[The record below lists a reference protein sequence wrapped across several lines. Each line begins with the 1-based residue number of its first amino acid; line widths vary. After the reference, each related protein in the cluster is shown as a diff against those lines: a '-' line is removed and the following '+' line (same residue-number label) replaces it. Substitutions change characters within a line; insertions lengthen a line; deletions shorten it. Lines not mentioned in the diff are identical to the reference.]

1 MHATGSAPG
10 TAQPRL
16 LVLWAPDWPVL
27 AHARS
32 HRLADDAPLA
42 LVDSAPG
49 ARGLVFACSASAR
62 AEGVARGQR
71 IREAQ
76 ARCPRLHV
84 LRYDPALDARAFEPV
99 LAGLEQALPGLHPLR
114 PGTVAVRARG
124 PARYY
129 GGEEAAALTV
139 LGTVAELGVEH
150 ARVGIAAGLFAAER
164 AARFAGGIASRSR
177 DLAADEAALRRVTAG
192 RVTIIP
198 DDGTAAF
205 LAPLPIGLLE
215 QPELASLLPRLGI
228 RTLGE
233 FAALDAQDVVARFGP
248 LGARLHALAGGR
260 DPRPATPRIPP
271 RDVDVQLDFEPALDR
286 VDQVAFGVRAASD
299 DFVTALL
306 AQRLVCTAL
315 RVELIGERGEASERV
330 WLHPRSFS
338 AAEVVDR
345 VRWQLSGALELGAGA
360 ISGRRR
366 DASAE
371 GRLGPQDNQLVSAVA
386 RVRLSPES
394 VDPVGAHERGLWG
407 TGPDENVHSGLSRV
421 QGMVGHRGVLT
432 ATPSGGRTPAERQT
446 LVPWGDRPP
455 SFDGVV
461 ARDPKKPWPG
471 SLPPPAPATV
481 YELPRQIAVQD
492 ARGRPVAVD
501 GRGELSA
508 PPAAMVSGTGARRA
522 LTAWAGPWPLD
533 ERWWD
538 AATARSTNRFQ
549 VVDGEGMGWLLVLD
563 DDGWWAE
570 GRYD

>member
-1 MHATGSAPG
+1 MGESSSTARG
-10 TAQPRL
+10 AQPRL

-27 AHARS
+27 AHART
-32 HRLADDAPLA
+32 HRLPDDAPIA
-42 LVDSAPG
+42 LVEK
-49 ARGLVFACSASAR
+49 GLVFACSAAAR

-76 ARCPRLHV
+76 SRCPRLHV
-84 LRYDPALDARAFEPV
+84 LRYDQALDARAFEPV

-139 LGTVAELGVEH
+139 LGTVAEQGVEQ

-164 AARFAGGIASRSR
+164 AARVARGAAGGAGF
-177 DLAADEAALRRVTAG
+177 DTPAARATQPADA
-192 RVTIIP
+192 RVTIVP
-198 DDGTAAF
+198 SDGTAAF
-205 LAPLPIGLLE
+205 LAPLPVSLLE

-271 RDVDVQLDFEPALDR
+271 RDVDVQVDFEPALDR
-286 VDQVAFGVRAASD
+286 VDQVAFGVRVAAD
-299 DFVTALL
+299 DFVNALL

-315 RVELIGERGEASERV
+315 RVELIGDRGEASERV

-345 VRWQLSGALELGAGA
+345 VRWQLQGAMQGDAG
-360 ISGRRR
+360 ISGELR
-366 DASAE
+366 S
-371 GRLGPQDNQLVSAVA
+371 PVT
-386 RVRLSPES
+386 RVRISPEA

-432 ATPSGGRTPAERQT
+432 AIPSGGRTPAERQT

-455 SFDGVV
+455 VFDGVA

-471 SLPPPAPATV
+471 ALPPPAPATV
-481 YELPRQIAVQD
+481 YELPRQIAMQD

-501 GRGELSA
+501 ERGALSA
-508 PPAAMVSGTGARRA
+508 PPATMISATGARRQ
-522 LTAWAGPWPLD
+522 LTAWAGPWPL
-533 ERWWD
+533 EQRWWD

-549 VVDGEGMGWLLVLD
+549 AVDGEGVAWLLVLD
-563 DDGWWAE
+563 DEGWWAE

>member
-1 MHATGSAPG
+1 MRVNGSTSG
-10 TAQPRL
+10 GQPRL
-16 LVLWAPDWPVL
+16 LVLWVPDWPVL
-27 AHARS
+27 AHARA
-32 HRLADDAPLA
+32 HRLPDAAPLC
-42 LVDSAPG
+42 LVE
-49 ARGLVFACSASAR
+49 RGVVFACSAAAR
-62 AEGVARGQR
+62 AEGVVRGQR

-124 PARYY
+124 PAKYY
-129 GGEEAAALTV
+129 GGEQSAALTV
-139 LGTVAELGVEH
+139 LGIVGELGVEH
-150 ARVGIAAGLFAAER
+150 ARVGVAEGLFAAER
-164 AARFAGGIASRSR
+164 AARVGA
-177 DLAADEAALRRVTAG
+177 ERVTL
-192 RVTIIP
+192 IP
-198 DDGTAAF
+198 NGGAAAF
-205 LAPLPIGLLE
+205 LAPLPVSLLE
-215 QPELASLLPRLGI
+215 QPELATLLPRLGI
-228 RTLGE
+228 RTLGG

-271 RDVDVQLDFEPALDR
+271 RDVDVQVDFEPALDR

-345 VRWQLSGALELGAGA
+345 VRWQLHGALQGDTSRASTSSAGEL
-360 ISGRRR
+360 R
-366 DASAE
+366 
-371 GRLGPQDNQLVSAVA
+371 SAVA
-386 RVRLSPES
+386 RVRLSPEA

-407 TGPDENVHSGLSRV
+407 TGPDETVHSGLSRV

-432 ATPSGGRTPAERQT
+432 ATPSGGRSPAERQT

-455 SFDGVV
+455 AFDGIG

-471 SLPPPAPATV
+471 ALPPPAPATV
-481 YELPRQIAVQD
+481 YELPRQIEVQD

-501 GRGELSA
+501 ERGELSA
-508 PPAAMVSGTGARRA
+508 PPAAMLTGSTTSGARRTV
-522 LTAWAGPWPLD
+522 TAWAGPWPLE

-538 AATARSTNRFQ
+538 AASARSAHRFQ
-549 VVDGEGMGWLLVLD
+549 AVDGEGVAWLLVLD
-563 DDGWWAE
+563 GEGWWAE

>member
-1 MHATGSAPG
+1 MAGVTGAAG
-10 TAQPRL
+10 QPRL

-27 AHARS
+27 AHARAN
-32 HRLADDAPLA
+32 RVADDAPIA
-42 LVDSAPG
+42 LVDSTPG
-49 ARGLVFACSASAR
+49 ARGLVFACSAAAR
-62 AEGVARGQR
+62 AEGVLRGQR

-76 ARCPRLHV
+76 SRCPRLHV

-129 GGEEAAALTV
+129 GGEQAAALTV
-139 LGTVAELGVEH
+139 LGIVGELGVES
-150 ARVGIAAGLFAAER
+150 ARVGIAEGLFAAER
-164 AARFAGGIASRSR
+164 ASR
-177 DLAADEAALRRVTAG
+177 AG
-192 RVTIIP
+192 RERITIVP
-198 DDGTAAF
+198 TGGAAAF
-205 LAPLPIGLLE
+205 LAPLPVSMLE

-233 FAALDAQDVVARFGP
+233 FAALDEQDVVTRFGP
-248 LGARLHALAGGR
+248 MGARVHALAGGR

-271 RDVDVQLDFEPALDR
+271 RDVDVQVDFEPALDR

-299 DFVTALL
+299 DFVLALL

-338 AAEVVDR
+338 AVEVVDR
-345 VRWQLSGALELGAGA
+345 VRWQLHGALQGAAARADKQSAGEL
-360 ISGRRR
+360 R
-366 DASAE
+366 
-371 GRLGPQDNQLVSAVA
+371 SAVT
-386 RVRLSPES
+386 RVRISPEA

-432 ATPSGGRTPAERQT
+432 AIPSGGRTPAERQT

-501 GRGELSA
+501 ERGELSA
-508 PPAAMVSGTGARRA
+508 PPAVMVGAGPGGTGARRP
-522 LTAWAGPWPLD
+522 LTAWAGPWPLE

-538 AATARSTNRFQ
+538 AAAARSTNRFQ
-549 VVDGEGMGWLLVLD
+549 AVDGEGVAWLLVLD